1 VISLEE
7 TRMTGW
13 MHLDYL
19 PCFVL
24 GYLATKRKGRELFLF
39 PQVRVSLHKQSL
51 QAGRWDGYIVS
62 VFIYLFITY

>member
-1 VISLEE
+1 
-7 TRMTGW
+7 M
-13 MHLDYL
+13 DYL